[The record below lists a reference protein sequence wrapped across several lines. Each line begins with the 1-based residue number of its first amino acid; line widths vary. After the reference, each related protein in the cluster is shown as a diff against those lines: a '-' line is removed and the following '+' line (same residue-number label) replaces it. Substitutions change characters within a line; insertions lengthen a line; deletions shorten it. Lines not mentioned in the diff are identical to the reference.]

1 MSHSVVNRCQAVMSA
16 LPPDVLAIALMADED
31 PLAAACLPH
40 PAVIAC
46 VRGAVSESEV
56 AEAEAWLASRP
67 LIQGKAAM
75 LADLLAA
82 DLARYGDDG
91 LPGWVGSYWSAIV
104 RCPWAQG
111 LDSAVAEGEA
121 FFALV

>member
-1 MSHSVVNRCQAVMSA
+1 MSQSVVNRCQTVMSA

-31 PLAAACLPH
+31 PLAEACLPH

-46 VRGAVSESEV
+46 VRGVASEAEV
-56 AEAEAWLASRP
+56 AEAEAWLANRP
-67 LIQGKAAM
+67 LVQEKAAM
-75 LADLLAA
+75 LAELLTT

-91 LPGWVGSYWSAIV
+91 LPGWVGAYWSAIV

-111 LDSAVAEGEA
+111 LDDAVAEGQA
-121 FFALV
+121 FFALA